1 MKKIVIATLL
11 ILFIATTSFSQVIRN
26 APDKGGSRLYLGVS
40 PYLLAPGEAFF
51 NVEGTFDY
59 VSGLRKAGLFRVGGG
74 IELSRLFLFDG
85 SLTFITDES
94 VLNSLQA
101 GWELRPLNF
110 LSLHLDY
117 SLQNY
122 SKYWVMQHNITM
134 ITEFYLEIA
143 GVARLS
149 AEFGHNFRFVD
160 LDLRDNGTV
169 YQQDWLFELSFNYR
183 LQALFH
189 PAKIYSLG
197 LSIGNMNR
205 LESFSFGY
213 LQFEFLNSFLLPYN
227 FEIIANVGFGYAG
240 SFSMAGYINRVWGTI
255 GVKYKIK
262 VG

>member
-11 ILFIATTSFSQVIRN
+11 ILFISTVSFAQVVKN
-26 APDKGGSRLYLGVS
+26 GPDEGGSRLYLGIS
-40 PYLLAPGEAFF
+40 PYLFAPGEAFF

-59 VSGLRKAGLFRVGGG
+59 VSGLRKAGLIRLGGG
-74 IELSRLFLFDG
+74 IELSRLFFFDG

-101 GWELRPLNF
+101 GWQLRPLGF
-110 LSLHLDY
+110 FTIHLDY

-143 GVARLS
+143 RVARLS
-149 AEFGHNFRFVD
+149 VEMGHNMRFVD

-169 YQQDWLFELSFNYR
+169 YEQDWLFELSFNYR
-183 LQALFH
+183 FQALFH

-205 LESFSFGY
+205 MESFSFGY
-213 LQFEFLNSFLLPYN
+213 LQFEFLNRFRLPYN
-227 FEIIANVGFGYAG
+227 LEIIANVGFAYAG

-255 GVKYKIK
+255 GVKYKIQ